1 MLMGSIFINAGLAAG
16 VALAAVPVILHL
28 FMKQTPK
35 VVMFPALRLVRER
48 QRRSRKTLK
57 VKNWLLLLARMA
69 LVALMALA
77 LARPRVNARVRA
89 GAEEVETAIAL
100 VFDTSLSMGY
110 AERDK
115 TRLDEAKERAEEI
128 LKKAKAGSQVYV
140 VDSSEPGKPA
150 ALSPAA
156 SRTRI
161 AALKVRAANR
171 SLNQAVGMGYRAVAE
186 SDRPRHEVYVFTDLT
201 RSAWRV
207 GDAVEGLDE
216 AKKVPGGVDTFLVR
230 VGPKEPHDAAIVDAE
245 PTNGLASAGEPVP
258 IRVRVRALGKPAQR
272 TIELYVDGVKRD
284 QELVDVPADSELD
297 VRPFAVKLDA
307 GLHRVEVRLTG
318 EPDPLAFDDVRY
330 LTFDVQPTL
339 RVLIVAD
346 SAEDGFFVANAL
358 DPQVRPEGVARPFQV
373 DQVLTAKLPP
383 SGFGQPLGNYA
394 GVFLLNVAKLE
405 PGQWV
410 ALNDYV
416 KQGGGLVVG
425 AGDRMAANVEAY
437 NTEARALLPAALGA
451 VQTEP
456 EDFTFGKADVTNAL
470 FSQDARELLSELTR
484 VPVWKT
490 LKAQA
495 TADARVLLSYQ
506 DDTPA
511 LLERVV
517 QGGSAPGWVLL
528 WTTALSRTANSLK
541 NWNEMP
547 AGGNWAFFVLMN
559 QTVPYLAGTAGRK
572 LAVEAGETVTLAVD
586 PSKDFTD
593 FDAVPPGEG
602 ADPITLTGPTAGGP
616 LVIPSLTM
624 IGPARDPTG
633 QWKVVASKRGG
644 ERQELGFSVN
654 PPSTEAQLTQI
665 NREELDGLFGKD
677 GYALADDAKR
687 LEEEVK
693 FRDVGREIYPWL
705 MLLILLLVTAE
716 NALANTFYREKSGGQ
731 GSATPQPARAGV

>member
-1 MLMGSIFINAGLAAG
+1 MGSIFINAGLAAG
-16 VALAAVPVILHL
+16 VALAAIPVILHL

-35 VVMFPALRLVRER
+35 IVTFPALRLVRER

-89 GAEEVETAIAL
+89 GSEEVEAAIAL

-110 AERDK
+110 NERDK
-115 TRLDEAKERAEEI
+115 TRLDEAKERAEEV
-128 LKKAKAGSQVYV
+128 LKRAKPGSQVYV

-150 ALSPAA
+150 PLSPGA
-156 SRTRI
+156 SRARI

-171 SLNQAVGMGYRAVAE
+171 SLNQAVGLGYRAVAE
-186 SDRPRHEVYVFTDLT
+186 SDRPRHEVYVFTDLA

-216 AKKVPGGVDTFLVR
+216 AKKVPGGVETFVVR
-230 VGPKEPHDAAIVDAE
+230 VGPKEAHDAAIVGAE

-258 IRVRVRALGKPAQR
+258 VRVRVRALGKPARR
-272 TIELYVDGVKRD
+272 TVEFYVDGVKRD
-284 QELVDVPADSELD
+284 QELVDVPADSEAD
-297 VRPFAVKLDA
+297 VRPFQAKLDA
-307 GLHRVEVRLTG
+307 GLHRVEVRLQG
-318 EPDPLAFDDVRY
+318 EPDPLGFDDVRY

-339 RVLIVAD
+339 RVLVVAD
-346 SAEDGFFVANAL
+346 RAEDGFFVANAL

-373 DQVLTAKLPP
+373 EQVLTASLPP
-383 SGFGQPLGNYA
+383 SGFGQPLSHYA
-394 GVFLLNVAKLE
+394 AVFLLDVAKLE
-405 PGQWV
+405 SAQWA

-416 KQGGGLVVG
+416 KQGGGLVIG
-425 AGDRMAANVEAY
+425 PGDRMGANLEAY
-437 NTEARALLPAALGA
+437 NAEARALLPATLGGVRPA
-451 VQTEP
+451 K
-456 EDFTFGKADVTNAL
+456 DDLAFGKADLTNAL
-470 FSQDARELLSELTR
+470 FSPDPRELLSELAR
-484 VPVWKT
+484 VPLRRT
-490 LKAQA
+490 LKAEP
-495 TADARVLLSYQ
+495 TADARVLLAYN

-517 QGGSAPGWVLL
+517 QGGTSPGHVLL
-528 WTTALSRTANSLK
+528 WTTALSRTANSAT
-541 NWNEMP
+541 NWNEMA

-572 LAVEAGETVTLAVD
+572 LSVEAGETVTLAVD
-586 PSKDFTD
+586 PSKNFTN

-624 IGPARDPTG
+624 IGPSRDPTG
-633 QWKVVASKRGG
+633 QWKVVASKRG
-644 ERQELGFSVN
+644 EKQELGFSVN
-654 PPSTEAQLTQI
+654 PPSTEAQLTPI

-693 FRDVGREIYPWL
+693 IRTIGREVYPWL
-705 MLLILLLVTAE
+705 MFLILLLVTAE
-716 NALANTFYREKSGGQ
+716 NALANTFYREKSGSSPAPAPG
-731 GSATPQPARAGV
+731 PQPARAGA